1 MCDRYSAWLKD
12 AAIQNGPILP
22 WSPVPSHCC
31 KRDLG
36 TGLAPTG
43 YKLMRRVS
51 QKRKGSALDLLNKRN
66 GNFNGKRGDQKERT
80 TQLHLQRNGRT
91 PLLLGARF
99 RRQPLAPSGAT
110 LRAPGVD
117 RSAWPS
123 KEACRAIKCRTAL
136 ARASRNGKE
145 EMLIAKKLLDTRTP
159 HISWIKNQRSWFES
173 RMRPCRLRRK
183 TIN

>member
-51 QKRKGSALDLLNKRN
+51 QKQKGSALDLLNKRN

-91 PLLLGARF
+91 PLSLGARF

-110 LRAPGVD
+110 LRAPGVTAQ
-117 RSAWPS
+117 RGQARRPAVPS
-123 KEACRAIKCRTAL
+123 NAEL
-136 ARASRNGKE
+136 
-145 EMLIAKKLLDTRTP
+145 
-159 HISWIKNQRSWFES
+159 
-173 RMRPCRLRRK
+173 RLRELLETERK
-183 TIN
+183 KC

>member
-1 MCDRYSAWLKD
+1 M
-12 AAIQNGPILP
+12 
-22 WSPVPSHCC
+22 VPSS
-31 KRDLG
+31 LG
-36 TGLAPTG
+36 ALCPRTVARGTLVRGLVPTG

-51 QKRKGSALDLLNKRN
+51 QKQKGSALDLLNKRN

-80 TQLHLQRNGRT
+80 TQLHLQRNGGT

-117 RSAWPS
+117 RSARPS

-145 EMLIAKKLLDTRTP
+145 EMLIAKKLLDTRAP
-159 HISWIKNQRSWFES
+159 HISWIKNRRSWS
-173 RMRPCRLRRK
+173 VSPTRPCSLRLK
-183 TIN
+183 MIN

>member
-1 MCDRYSAWLKD
+1 MCDRYPAWLKD

-36 TGLAPTG
+36 TGLAPT
-43 YKLMRRVS
+43 VS
-51 QKRKGSALDLLNKRN
+51 QKQKGSALDLLNKRN

-80 TQLHLQRNGRT
+80 TQLHLQRNGGT

-117 RSAWPS
+117 RSARPS
-123 KEACRAIKCRTAL
+123 KGL
-136 ARASRNGKE
+136 AVPS
-145 EMLIAKKLLDTRTP
+145 M
-159 HISWIKNQRSWFES
+159 
-173 RMRPCRLRRK
+173 
-183 TIN
+183 

>member
-1 MCDRYSAWLKD
+1 MAERRRDTEWSHPPLEPCAL
-12 AAIQNGPILP
+12 ALLQEGP
-22 WSPVPSHCC
+22 WY
-31 KRDLG
+31 G
-36 TGLAPTG
+36 AAPTG

-51 QKRKGSALDLLNKRN
+51 QKQKGSALDLLNKRN

-117 RSAWPS
+117 RSARPS

-145 EMLIAKKLLDTRTP
+145 EMLIAKTLLDTRAP
-159 HISWIKNQRSWFES
+159 HISWIKNRRSWS
-173 RMRPCRLRRK
+173 VSPTRPCSLRLK
-183 TIN
+183 MIN